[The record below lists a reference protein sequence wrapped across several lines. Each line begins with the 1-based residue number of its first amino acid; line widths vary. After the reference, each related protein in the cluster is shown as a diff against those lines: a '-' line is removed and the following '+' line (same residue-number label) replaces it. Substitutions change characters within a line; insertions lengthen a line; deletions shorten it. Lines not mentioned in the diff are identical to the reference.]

1 MFEFVKQF
9 ILIGVSQMFPP
20 LNSVVLWMGNT
31 FFAKK
36 QAIHRGFVAEAVAK
50 RLEKKTDR
58 PDLSVSLLLR
68 IVGTQL
74 MNKKYDIHPEQ
85 FRYPE

>member
-9 ILIGVSQMFPP
+9 VLIGVSQMFPP

-36 QAIHRGFVAEAVAK
+36 QAIHRDFVADAVAK
-50 RLEKKTDR
+50 RLKKKTDR
-58 PDLSVSLLLR
+58 PDLFVSL
-68 IVGTQL
+68 QL
-74 MNKKYDIHPEQ
+74 KIMECS
-85 FRYPE
+85 